1 MRFRKNRFGK
11 TYPLGIGRRIRD
23 TFKDAD
29 DRFDIR
35 ERKILTRRI
44 GERIRTLSENEQEEF
59 LSLYKSRQS
68 IGSDLE
74 LSDFIHDPRFK
85 DIFDVRAKELLDE
98 MDIRMKKK
106 GLSGLMRCVI

>member
-1 MRFRKNRFGK
+1 MRFRTNRFK
-11 TYPLGIGRRIRD
+11 RAYPLGIGRRIMD

-35 ERKILTRRI
+35 ERKILTQRI
-44 GERIRTLSENEQEEF
+44 GARIRTLPENQQEEL
-59 LSLYKSRQS
+59 LSLYKSRLS
-68 IGSDLE
+68 VGEDLE

-85 DIFDVRAKELLDE
+85 DIFDTRAKELLEE
-98 MDIRMKKK
+98 MDERMRRK